1 MSATSGSQLTGSF
14 LMPTLDHATVTD
26 AMHPG
31 VLSCDA
37 DATATEIARLMA
49 AHHVHCVAVP
59 TMSSDAAAQQP
70 SWGIIADVDLVRA
83 GMRPG
88 EEPTAQRLARQA
100 VSVQP
105 DTPLREAAELILNS
119 GSSHALVVDPRSGRP
134 TGVLSTL
141 DIVGVLAWGES

>member
-1 MSATSGSQLTGSF
+1 MSATSGNQFTGSY

-37 DATATEIARLMA
+37 EATATEVARLMA
-49 AHHVHCVAVP
+49 SNHVHCVAV
-59 TMSSDAAAQQP
+59 TGLAQDAAAASP
-70 SWGIIADVDLVRA
+70 VWGIIEDLDLVRA

-88 EEPTAQRLARQA
+88 EEQTANAFARHA
-100 VSVQP
+100 ITVAPSMA
-105 DTPLREAAELILNS
+105 LREAANMMLGQNAT
-119 GSSHALVVDPRSGRP
+119 HALVVDPRTQRP